1 MRFLIFF
8 GVVFLSAGCADL
20 FRSEP
25 LRILTLNE
33 FAQAESMCDVA
44 LPVQILVDLPE
55 SYSGLGSER
64 IALLLE
70 NREVRYLEGY
80 KWDTSVPLLVRGAL
94 VNALNSGGCF
104 AGAAGVGDSLS
115 SPFRL
120 RAGIRRMHFEQ
131 SEGDPPSVAVISMDL
146 NLRDFSRQG
155 GLISRNLFTVRE
167 EGNLSSPYALGE
179 AMQKALGRSMREVV
193 IWCRSVMERYHP

>member
-1 MRFLIFF
+1 MRFLILL
-8 GVVFLSAGCADL
+8 GAVFLSAGCADL

-33 FAQAESMCDVA
+33 FDQAENLCAAA
-44 LPVQILVDLPE
+44 LPLQVLVDLPE
-55 SYSGLGSER
+55 GYSGLESDR

-80 KWDTSVPLLVRGAL
+80 KWDTPVPLLVRGAL

-104 AGAAGVGDSLS
+104 AGAARAGDNLS

-131 SEGDPPSVAVISMDL
+131 SGVEPPSAAVISMDL
-146 NLRDFSRQG
+146 SLRDFSRQG
-155 GLISRNLFTVRE
+155 GGIARSLFTVRE
-167 EGNLSSPYALGE
+167 EGDLSSPYALGE
-179 AMQKALGRSMREVV
+179 AMQKALGRSMREAVL
-193 IWCRSVMERYHP
+193 WCRSAMESYRP